1 MHEDFEQWQ
10 RIQLNYFFCAAIC
23 FEMFVVYTH
32 IMSKHIC
39 CMNLISVPGVLGKL
53 QTDAEDVVVDLQVR
67 GCHEASKELGEKV
80 ETLAEFLNK
89 IRTIIS
95 ENGNLKKDEVK
106 EELVEELECIIQQG
120 LAHKTGMQEAI
131 QTGRL
136 TRAGHKA

>member
-1 MHEDFEQWQ
+1 
-10 RIQLNYFFCAAIC
+10 
-23 FEMFVVYTH
+23 
-32 IMSKHIC
+32 
-39 CMNLISVPGVLGKL
+39 MNFISVPGVLGKL
-53 QTDAEDVVVDLQVR
+53 QTEAEDVVVDLQVR

-120 LAHKTGMQEAI
+120 LAHKAGMQEAI
-131 QTGRL
+131 QNGRL